1 MEQAIDSSVMH
12 CARHPREETAIT
24 CASCGTPICPR
35 CMVSTPVGMKC
46 PDCGKVKNSVLFKVS
61 PGRLVLAGITAM
73 AAGVIAALIGH
84 IGFFVLFVSIPYGYF
99 AGGLILKASGMKRGR
114 KLEVVVGALMVIGA
128 LAIQF
133 TGPLLAIAALNAA
146 GKLTYAPVLR
156 ALIDPFFWIAVV
168 LSTGAAVSKIRYL

>member
-1 MEQAIDSSVMH
+1 MEEQTQSVMH

-46 PDCGKVKNSVLFKVS
+46 PDCSRNKNSVLYQIS
-61 PGRLVLAGITAM
+61 PGRLILAAITALV
-73 AAGVIAALIGH
+73 GGFVAALIGH

-133 TGPLLAIAALNAA
+133 TYPLLAVLSLNAA
-146 GKLTYAPVLR
+146 GRLTYAPLLH
-156 ALIDPFFWIAVV
+156 ALIDPFYWIAVV
-168 LSTGAAVSKIRYL
+168 LSTGAAVSKIKYL